1 MNYSDYEHYSHYDAD
16 TKKHS
21 EQTLQQITA
30 TPTGSVSPIS
40 GRVGGFPGDSHA
52 ALQRVTHGVM
62 TGESPIQFM
71 AAINAGNSALGNRDF
86 LQFVG
91 RLSQQ
96 RQRQQR
102 QDTQATAVQGLQG
115 LGKPLTHQTR
125 IQDAFGHHDIS
136 ALREHTGPEAKD
148 ALDSLGAEGFSS
160 QGHMAFDGSPDLYT
174 QAHEA
179 AHGVQQAALGS
190 SLQLKDGVGE
200 VGDPYEEHADA
211 VAEKVVRGEA
221 VEGLLD
227 QVAGGPTV
235 AIASPTTDGAP
246 LQMMP
251 PKKEKKKQMSDEEK
265 AAWLRKKQE
274 KAAQL
279 GGTVKSKKG
288 APPKRQVA
296 AEPPRETK
304 MEESDVSELKRL
316 AAVDPNLMQILGRA
330 AELGY
335 EVGNVEGQICL
346 IVGGMTYDIGGRI
359 ELLHQLFFDDS
370 KHIIFGWCVGNKR
383 HNKPEALIRVLAAH
397 KPLLGDRM
405 SVHDAA
411 YQADWNP
418 DMIQRH
424 FSESA
429 DPSKVA
435 RCATRRTADAASY
448 IEQSQGVGV
457 GFDTMIKETMP
468 GKEAHVGRFAE
479 DITGIIEDF
488 KADPEVRELLVQRTP
503 LMEDFARHIKHPEHR
518 KRALDEQ
525 LEIFHRIGNRM
536 YGEGTDKA
544 RRAELASHSMSVL
557 EGIAAECIKQDPA
570 TMEHLFSLTPGAT
583 DFEPAFYR
591 KLYGAIGDSKS
602 TEYMGAQEYE
612 FEQFSAKHELIYI
625 YSAEVGPFL
634 TGSSKRRVGEIMAK
648 PLNVT
653 GKPIR
658 DLLTGW

>member
-1 MNYSDYEHYSHYDAD
+1 MNYSDYKHYSRYEAD
-16 TKKHS
+16 TEKQS
-21 EQTLQQITA
+21 EQAPQQLTA
-30 TPTGSVSPIS
+30 TPTGRASTAP
-40 GRVGGFPGDSHA
+40 GGVDRFSSDSHA
-52 ALQRVTHGVM
+52 ALQRVAHGVIK
-62 TGESPIQFM
+62 GESPIQFM
-71 AAINAGNSALGNRDF
+71 AAINTANSALGNRDF
-86 LQFVG
+86 LQFMG
-91 RLSQQ
+91 SLSQQ
-96 RQRQQR
+96 RQRQ
-102 QDTQATAVQGLQG
+102 DIQAIAVQGLQG
-115 LGKPLTHQTR
+115 PGKSLTHQTR

-136 ALREHTGPEAKD
+136 ALREHTGPEAKE
-148 ALDSLGAEGFSS
+148 ALNSLGAEGFSS
-160 QGHMAFDGSPDLYT
+160 RGHLAFDGNPDLYT

-200 VGDPYEEHADA
+200 VGDMYEEHADA
-211 VAEKVVRGEA
+211 VAEKVVRGESA
-221 VEGLLD
+221 EGLLD
-227 QVAGGPTV
+227 QMAGGPTV
-235 AIASPTTDGAP
+235 ATVSAAIDGAP

-251 PKKEKKKQMSDEEK
+251 PKKEKKKQMSEEEK

-279 GGTVKSKKG
+279 GGAAKSKKG
-288 APPKRQVA
+288 APPKRRVA
-296 AEPPRETK
+296 AQPPKETK
-304 MEESDVSELKRL
+304 MEESDVGELKRL
-316 AAVDPNLMQILGRA
+316 TAVDPNLMQVLGRA

-346 IVGGMTYDIGGRI
+346 IIGGMTYAIEGQI
-359 ELLHQLFFDDS
+359 ELLHRLFFDDG

-383 HNKPEALIRVLAAH
+383 HNKPEALTRVLAAH
-397 KPLLGDRM
+397 KPLLGERM

-424 FSESA
+424 FGESA
-429 DPSKVA
+429 DAGKVA
-435 RCATRRTADAASY
+435 KCAATRTADAASY
-448 IEQSQGVGV
+448 MAQSQGEGV
-457 GFDTMIKETMP
+457 GFDTMIEETMP

-488 KADPEVRELLVQRTP
+488 KADPEVRELLIQRTP

-525 LEIFHRIGNRM
+525 LGIFHRIGNRM

-583 DFEPAFYR
+583 DFQPAFYR

-612 FEQFSAKHELIYI
+612 FEQFSARHELIYI

-634 TGSSKRRVGEIMAK
+634 TGSSKRRVGEIVAK

-653 GKPIR
+653 GKPLR
-658 DLLTGW
+658 DLLTDW

>member
-1 MNYSDYEHYSHYDAD
+1 MNYSDYKHYSRYDAD
-16 TKKHS
+16 TEKQS
-21 EQTLQQITA
+21 EQAPQQLTA
-30 TPTGSVSPIS
+30 TPTGRVSTAL
-40 GRVGGFPGDSHA
+40 GEVGSFSSDSHA
-52 ALQRVTHGVM
+52 ALQRVTHGVIK
-62 TGESPIQFM
+62 GESPIQFM
-71 AAINAGNSALGNRDF
+71 AAVNTANSALGNRDF

-96 RQRQQR
+96 RQQQ
-102 QDTQATAVQGLQG
+102 DVQAIAAQGLQG
-115 LGKPLTHQTR
+115 PGKPLTHLTR
-125 IQDAFGHHDIS
+125 IQDAFGQHDIG
-136 ALREHTGPEAKD
+136 ALREHTGPEAED
-148 ALDSLGAEGFSS
+148 ALDRLGAEGFSS
-160 QGHMAFDGSPDLYT
+160 RGHLAFDGSPDLYT

-200 VGDPYEEHADA
+200 VGDMYEEHADA
-211 VAEKVVRGEA
+211 VAEKVVRGES

-235 AIASPTTDGAP
+235 ATVSVAMDDAP

-251 PKKEKKKQMSDEEK
+251 PRKEKKKQMSDEDK

-279 GGTVKSKKG
+279 GGAGKSKKG

-296 AEPPRETK
+296 AQPPKETK
-304 MEESDVSELKRL
+304 MEEADVGELKRL
-316 AAVDPNLMQILGRA
+316 TAVDPNLMQILGRA

-346 IVGGMTYDIGGRI
+346 IIGGMTYAIEGQI

-383 HNKPEALIRVLAAH
+383 HNKPEALTRVLCAH

-424 FSESA
+424 FGESA
-429 DPSKVA
+429 DPGKVA
-435 RCATRRTADAASY
+435 KCATTRTADAASY
-448 IEQSQGVGV
+448 MAQSEREGV
-457 GFDTMIKETMP
+457 GFDTMIKDTMR

-488 KADPEVRELLVQRTP
+488 KAEPEVREVLVQRTP

-525 LEIFHRIGNRM
+525 LETFHRIGNRM

-612 FEQFSAKHELIYI
+612 FEQFSTKHELIYI

-634 TGSSKRRVGEIMAK
+634 TGSSKRRVGEIVAK

-653 GKPIR
+653 GRPLR
-658 DLLTGW
+658 DLLTDW

>member
-1 MNYSDYEHYSHYDAD
+1 MNYSDYERYSHYDAD
-16 TKKHS
+16 TEKQS
-21 EQTLQQITA
+21 EQTPQQLTA
-30 TPTGSVSPIS
+30 TPSGKVSSAP
-40 GRVGGFPGDSHA
+40 GRDGGFPSDTHA
-52 ALQRVTHGVM
+52 ALRRITQRVM
-62 TGESPIQFM
+62 TGESPIQFRG
-71 AAINAGNSALGNRDF
+71 AINAGNSALGNRNF

-96 RQRQQR
+96 RQRH
-102 QDTQATAVQGLQG
+102 DTQAIAAQGLQG
-115 LGKPLTHQTR
+115 PGKPLTHQTQ

-136 ALREHTGPEAKD
+136 TLREHTGPEAKD

-190 SLQLKDGVGE
+190 SLQLKDGVGQ
-200 VGDPYEEHADA
+200 VGDLYEEHADA
-211 VAEKVVRGEA
+211 VAEKVVRGES

-235 AIASPTTDGAP
+235 ATVSATTDGPP

-265 AAWLRKKQE
+265 AAWIRKKQE

-279 GGTVKSKKG
+279 GGAVKSKKG

-316 AAVDPNLMQILGRA
+316 AAVDPNLMKILERA
-330 AELGY
+330 AELGH
-335 EVGNVEGQICL
+335 EVGNVEGQIYL
-346 IVGGMTYDIGGRI
+346 IIGGMTYAIEGQI

-383 HNKPEALIRVLAAH
+383 HNKPEALTRVLSAH
-397 KPLLGDRM
+397 KSLLGDRM

-424 FSESA
+424 FGESA
-429 DPSKVA
+429 DLGKVA
-435 RCATRRTADAASY
+435 KCATRRTADAASY
-448 IEQSQGVGV
+448 IAQSQGEGV

-468 GKEAHVGRFAE
+468 GKEEHVGRFAE
-479 DITGIIEDF
+479 DITSIIEDF
-488 KADPEVRELLVQRTP
+488 KADPDARELLVQRTP

-518 KRALDEQ
+518 KRDLDKQ
-525 LEIFHRIGNRM
+525 LEVFHSIGNRM

-544 RRAELASHSMSVL
+544 RRAELVSHSMSVL
-557 EGIAAECIKQDPA
+557 EGIAAECIKQDSA

-612 FEQFSAKHELIYI
+612 FEQFSTKHELIYI

-634 TGSSKRRVGEIMAK
+634 TGSSKRRVGEIVAK
-648 PLNVT
+648 PLNVA

-658 DLLTGW
+658 DIITD